1 MALDKQR
8 KSKWRRHYFDLTT
21 YSAGDKEEWLDYKKL
36 SELPDRIQAIRKKR
50 IVQREEQILHYR
62 SHTEMSTSR
71 FMSGYEETRETM
83 MIDLRA
89 IMRQMDKGS
98 NHIYQLNN
106 GQVSRESVEKR
117 HLLNLIAKEK
127 HHKGEPTYYRWK
139 IVLNRSRIVDIE
151 SIPLT

>member
-1 MALDKQR
+1 M
-8 KSKWRRHYFDLTT
+8 
-21 YSAGDKEEWLDYKKL
+21 
-36 SELPDRIQAIRKKR
+36 
-50 IVQREEQILHYR
+50 QREEQILHYR

-117 HLLNLIAKEK
+117 HLLNLIAKENTIK
-127 HHKGEPTYYRWK
+127 
-139 IVLNRSRIVDIE
+139 VSR
-151 SIPLT
+151 LTTAGKSC

>member
-1 MALDKQR
+1 MAGLQ
-8 KSKWRRHYFDLTT
+8 
-21 YSAGDKEEWLDYKKL
+21 KL

-106 GQVSRESVEKR
+106 GQVSRESVE
-117 HLLNLIAKEK
+117 NAIC
-127 HHKGEPTYYRWK
+127 
-139 IVLNRSRIVDIE
+139 
-151 SIPLT
+151 